1 MCLGIPAQV
10 LAVGDLTTPF
20 SMGEV
25 SMAGE
30 TRSCCF
36 AYLPEVKVGDWVLI
50 QNGFA
55 MTLLDERSAQ
65 ESLAA
70 IAEYDLLR
78 DSSLDDF

>member
-36 AYLPEVKVGDWVLI
+36 AYLPEI
-50 QNGFA
+50 
-55 MTLLDERSAQ
+55 
-65 ESLAA
+65 A
-70 IAEYDLLR
+70 I
-78 DSSLDDF
+78 S